1 MLLELTL
8 GSTHACSK
16 YSLIRKMSNDLQWQR
31 LCCLRHSSAVAG
43 QPGDQQQVLL
53 QPLHFCSQHQAS
65 QNFSAGLPD
74 LHRHSMLQ
82 RSCTQCCIGL
92 YPDVPMLAWE
102 IWAPFHECSAR
113 TWNVLDGIG
122 QLEVSACDQYM
133 ITSHDLLSQERLTL
147 APKSGALG
155 VGLYRPSNLI
165 HNIGRYL
172 QYTRCKQLQL
182 MTMCRHEVASHL
194 LGEDLAQ
201 TISG

>member
-1 MLLELTL
+1 MTCSGSVSVACVTHLPLLDNLVINSRCCFSLCIFVHSIRQVRTSQLVCLTCIDIQCCSAVVHNAAL
-8 GSTHACSK
+8 ASTQ
-16 YSLIRKMSNDLQWQR
+16 MFP
-31 LCCLRHSSAVAG
+31 CLRGKYGRRFMSV
-43 QPGDQQQVLL
+43 QLEPGMYL
-53 QPLHFCSQHQAS
+53 
-65 QNFSAGLPD
+65 
-74 LHRHSMLQ
+74 
-82 RSCTQCCIGL
+82 
-92 YPDVPMLAWE
+92 
-102 IWAPFHECSAR
+102 
-113 TWNVLDGIG
+113 LDGIG